1 VTLPEFLDLAH
12 YNLPVLTS
20 VLAQDL
26 FMKTHQMNGHE
37 SIDSIIDEGERV
49 YEFNLTQGRNTFK
62 IKFNHR
68 VDQQNDLTVNQKRRI
83 SAA

>member
-1 VTLPEFLDLAH
+1 
-12 YNLPVLTS
+12 
-20 VLAQDL
+20 
-26 FMKTHQMNGHE
+26 MKTHQMNGHE

-49 YEFNLTQGRNTFK
+49 YEFNLVQGRNTFK

-68 VDQQNDLTVNQKRRI
+68 VDNQNDLTVNQKRRF